1 VTADAPAARL
11 AEFLDA
17 RGTTPERLLASVE
30 TSFGTP
36 LLVVAT
42 GSVLH
47 GFGNK
52 RSDLDLN
59 VVVDR
64 DTVKVVP
71 IPAFEGDLLVDTKF
85 FTVSQL
91 REWTTELRDGR
102 WPPAGHLTRDGY
114 RRRHLLLFHCM
125 RFAEGV
131 ELSSTDGSEPLI
143 GDLHEPWLVER
154 VVEWWRSEH
163 VRWSLAAR
171 WLAEAK
177 PLVAAQRWCEA
188 VLAALECRAARA
200 GESYFKPKWISE
212 KLRRLGDE
220 EGLAVLEAA
229 LRVPTTRHEAPAYSA
244 LCEELLQEL
253 DSHRQEGLAA
263 QLWYA
268 PGVTVQPLGTGT
280 LVTRRQLRGL
290 ELEAKLPIP
299 DGDEPIWEGPVED
312 TPDPHVLELFV
323 EDMTW
328 LSVVVSKA

>member
-1 VTADAPAARL
+1 VIADASAARL
-11 AEFLDA
+11 TEFLDA

-47 GFGNK
+47 GFGNE

-64 DTVKVVP
+64 DKVKVVP
-71 IPAFEGDLLVDTKF
+71 IPAFEGELLVDTKF

-91 REWTTELRDGR
+91 KEWTAELREGR

-125 RFAEGV
+125 RFAQGV
-131 ELSSTDGSEPLI
+131 VLSSTDGPEPLL
-143 GDLHEPWLVER
+143 GDLHAPWLVER
-154 VVEWWRSEH
+154 VVEWWRAEQ
-163 VRWSLAAR
+163 VRSALAAG
-171 WLAEAK
+171 WLADGK

-188 VLAALECRAARA
+188 VLAALEGRVAAA
-200 GESYFKPKWISE
+200 GESYFKPKWVSE
-212 KLRRLGDE
+212 KLRRLGDD
-220 EGLAVLEAA
+220 EGLAAVETA
-229 LRVPTTRHEAPAYSA
+229 LRVPATAREAPAYNA
-244 LCEELLQEL
+244 RCEELLHEL
-253 DSHRQEGLAA
+253 DPPRQEGVAA

-268 PGVTVQPLGTGT
+268 PGVTVRPLGTAS
-280 LVTRRQLRGL
+280 LVTRWQLRGL
-290 ELEAKLPIP
+290 ELEATLPSV
-299 DGDEPIWEGPVED
+299 DGKEPIWEGPVWEA
-312 TPDPHVLELFV
+312 PGPHVLELFV

-328 LSVVVSKA
+328 LSVVARAA